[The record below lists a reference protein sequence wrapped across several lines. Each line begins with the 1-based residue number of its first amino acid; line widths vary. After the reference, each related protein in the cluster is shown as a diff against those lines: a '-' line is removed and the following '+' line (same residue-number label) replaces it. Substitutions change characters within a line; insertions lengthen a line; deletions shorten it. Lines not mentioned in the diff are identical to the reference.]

1 MMKVGMIGYKR
12 AASTFPEVSIFEGRR
27 ERRAGTETGSLKI
40 CSKIGI
46 VLKNYSNM
54 FEWCLSIGSNQ
65 IIRY

>member
-1 MMKVGMIGYKR
+1 MMKVGVIGYKR

-46 VLKNYSNM
+46 VLKN
-54 FEWCLSIGSNQ
+54 
-65 IIRY
+65 